1 MSVKEKIL
9 GKINETGFS
18 KSNKKTIGQQILF
31 LTTIAAVIT
40 FIVGALSIFSLTKIN
55 TNTRY
60 ISEIY
65 LSEWGTADALQ
76 IAVRQAGYEHLQYSS
91 TSDEEYIVS
100 ALNRFDKIE
109 GEFSELEEYTTLHSM
124 PVLEK
129 KLDGLRVAIHEYKSN
144 LEEFYSANKALDNAM
159 TAIEM
164 NQASERITKA
174 KDQALVEYQQLLDI
188 SSEVLEEAENGARE
202 LSEETMASVA
212 YYRWVIVVSAI
223 ISVVGVFV
231 FGYYIKGSIGSKLLA
246 IINVLNSASD
256 QVQDASDEVS
266 SSSQSLAE
274 STSQQAANLQET
286 TSSLEEMS
294 SQIKQSDENSSQAE
308 LAMNESRPLVEKGV
322 SAMKRMTSA
331 MDEIKNSSEETSK
344 IIKTIDD
351 IAFQTNL
358 LALNAAVEAARAGEA
373 GKGFAV
379 VAEEVRNLAQ
389 RSAEAAQNTSELI
402 QRSQESSERGAQ
414 VAGEVSENLQL
425 IEESINSVSAMVVE
439 ISAASKEQ
447 ATGIEQL
454 NSVMNEIDEVVQSNA
469 SSAEESASAAEE
481 LSSQANELKNIVGE
495 LTALIG
501 EVDQRGPTRRQD
513 FHKHNGNGSVHHP
526 PFNGRNGSN
535 GFSNGN
541 GNGHSGN
548 GSAFTNGHGK
558 NGKSAE
564 QLFVN
569 YRN

>member
-18 KSNKKTIGQQILF
+18 KANKKTIGQQILF
-31 LTTIAAVIT
+31 LTSIAAIIT
-40 FIVGALSIFSLTKIN
+40 FIVGALSIYTLSIIN
-55 TNTRY
+55 TNTEN

-65 LSEWGTADALQ
+65 LSEWGSAEALQ
-76 IAVRQAGYEHLQYSS
+76 IAVRQVGYEHLQYSS
-91 TSDEEYIVS
+91 TSNEDYIIS
-100 ALNRFDKIE
+100 ALSRFDKIE
-109 GEFSELEEYTTLHSM
+109 GEFEEILSYGEHANLA
-124 PVLEK
+124 VLEREK
-129 KLDGLRVAIHEYKSN
+129 EGLGTAIKNYKAN
-144 LEEFYSANKALDNAM
+144 LEEFYDANKAMDNAT

-164 NQASERITKA
+164 NRASERITTA
-174 KDQALVEYQQLLDI
+174 KDQAQIEYQQLLDI
-188 SSEVLEEAENGARE
+188 SSVVLEAAESGARD
-202 LSEETMASVA
+202 LSEETMASVS
-212 YYRWVIVVSAI
+212 YYRWIIVVTAI
-223 ISVVGVFV
+223 ISVLGVFI
-231 FGYYIKGSIGSKLLA
+231 FGYYIKGSIGAKLLA
-246 IINVLNSASD
+246 IINILNSASD
-256 QVQDASDEVS
+256 QVQEASNEVS

-294 SQIKQSDENSSQAE
+294 SQIKQSDEHSSQAE

-322 SAMKRMTSA
+322 SAMKRMTNA

-414 VAGEVSENLQL
+414 VAGEVSQNLQL

-454 NSVMNEIDEVVQSNA
+454 NSVMNEIDDVVQSNA

-495 LTALIG
+495 LMDLIG
-501 EVDQRGPTRRQD
+501 EVDQRGPTRHQD
-513 FHKHNGNGSVHHP
+513 FHKQNGAVRPPAING
-526 PFNGRNGSN
+526 NGSN

-541 GNGHSGN
+541 GNAH
-548 GSAFTNGHGK
+548 ANGHGK

>member
-1 MSVKEKIL
+1 MSVKENIL
-9 GKINETGFS
+9 GKITESGFS

-31 LTTIAAVIT
+31 LTFIAAVIT
-40 FIVGALSIFSLTKIN
+40 FIVGAISIYSLTKIN
-55 TNTRY
+55 TNTKN
-60 ISEIY
+60 IAEIY
-65 LSEWGTADALQ
+65 LSEWGSADALQ

-91 TSDEEYIVS
+91 TSDEDYIVS
-100 ALNRFDKIE
+100 ALKRFDKIE
-109 GEFSELEEYTTLHSM
+109 GEFSELVEYTELHSL

-129 KLDGLRVAIHEYKSN
+129 EMGGLQAAIKEYKAN
-144 LEEFYSANKALDNAM
+144 LEEFYNANKALDNAT
-159 TAIEM
+159 TAIAM
-164 NQASERITKA
+164 NQASERITTA
-174 KDQALVEYQQLLDI
+174 KDQALQEYQQLLTI
-188 SSEVLEEAENGARE
+188 SSVVLDAAETGARD
-202 LSEETMASVA
+202 LSEDTMASVA
-212 YYRWVIVVSAI
+212 YYRWMIVISAI
-223 ISVVGVFV
+223 ISVIGVFM
-231 FGYYIKGSIGSKLLA
+231 FGFYIKSSIGTKLRS
-246 IINVLNSASD
+246 IIKVLNSASD
-256 QVQDASDEVS
+256 QVQDASTEVS

-294 SQIKQSDENSSQAE
+294 SQTKQSAENSSQAE

-454 NSVMNEIDEVVQSNA
+454 NSVMNEIDEVVQNNA

-481 LSSQANELKNIVGE
+481 LSSQASELKNIVGE
-495 LTALIG
+495 LMGLIG
-501 EVDQRGPTRRQD
+501 EVDQRGPTRHQD
-513 FHKHNGNGSVHHP
+513 FHKQNGIVRP
-526 PFNGRNGSN
+526 PAFNGNGSN

-541 GNGHSGN
+541 GHSGN
-548 GSAFTNGHGK
+548 GSAHTNGHGN